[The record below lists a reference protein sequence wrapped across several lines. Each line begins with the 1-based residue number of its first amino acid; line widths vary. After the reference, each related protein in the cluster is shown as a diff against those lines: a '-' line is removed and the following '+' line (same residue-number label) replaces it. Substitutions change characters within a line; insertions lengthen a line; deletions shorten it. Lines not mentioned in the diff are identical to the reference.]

1 MSGPGQEFVELF
13 LQEAS
18 EHLQFLREYSGA
30 LLDPY
35 PLPEDIER
43 LYIAAH
49 GLGGTAGTYGYKS
62 FSEVTGKLAHIF
74 QYAMNSTIG
83 PDACTP
89 LVEFIYEAIAVL
101 ESDLLMI
108 SANGV
113 EAEDDV
119 KTFKQR
125 YPFAFQQ
132 LAEEPEGQAVM
143 TRPQPP
149 AEHRAPAEPAADA
162 AGVPEPVPTAQQ
174 SPSQT
179 AEAPPT
185 VESAPSS
192 ADAPASK
199 LSDEVEQVSE
209 IEQTLQLEPLAV
221 FETTQ
226 DEFQQAEK
234 NDQFDLETQAAQAF
248 APAPLDLPPD
258 DNVAAEVL
266 EFFVPEVEEHL
277 QSITESLLA
286 LEANP
291 NPEDINKLFRAM
303 HTIKGSAAQ
312 VGCHRLSTI
321 AHRAEDLIARLRDG
335 ELKPSASIVDLCLE
349 SVDILK
355 KQLYHQW
362 SDEQSFQDA
371 AVAYFQRID
380 QLEDVEAEILEQEA
394 EEAAE
399 KALAAEGP
407 VPPEPATEIAA

>member
-18 EHLQFLREYSGA
+18 EHLQFLREYSGV

-43 LYIAAH
+43 LHIAAH
-49 GLGGTAGTYGYKS
+49 GLGGTAGTYGYKF

-83 PDACTP
+83 PDACSP

-119 KTFKQR
+119 KSFKQR

-132 LAEEPEGQAVM
+132 AVEEPEDQAVM

-149 AEHRAPAEPAADA
+149 AERRSPPPAATV
-162 AGVPEPVPTAQQ
+162 GVPEPVPAAA
-174 SPSQT
+174 PPAEKPA
-179 AEAPPT
+179 AEATSHAT
-185 VESAPSS
+185 VMETPGANAV
-192 ADAPASK
+192 ADAPAG
-199 LSDEVEQVSE
+199 DPGDE
-209 IEQTLQLEPLAV
+209 IEPVAAVEELLQLEPVVV
-221 FETTQ
+221 FEATQ
-226 DEFQQAEK
+226 DELEQADKHQDDEL
-234 NDQFDLETQAAQAF
+234 DLETQAAQAF
-248 APAPLDLPPD
+248 APSLLDLPAD
-258 DNVAAEVL
+258 DNVSPEVI

-277 QSITESLLA
+277 QSITESLLS

-312 VGCHRLSTI
+312 VGFHRLSTI

-335 ELKPSASIVDLCLE
+335 ELKPSPSIVDLCLE

-355 KQLYHQW
+355 KQLYRQW

-371 AVAYFQRID
+371 ALAYFQRID

-394 EEAAE
+394 EEVAQ
-399 KALAAEGP
+399 KALAAEGLDT
-407 VPPEPATEIAA
+407 AI